1 MDAWL
6 GSEFDEK
13 REFETDFRFEHD
25 IPLQRSISLDR
36 GIDIFD
42 YLQSIE
48 SYSSESVSA
57 SYWSISSGEVELN
70 LRLERDR
77 SFEDIPASH
86 LRAKS
91 RHISLDVTNSMMGN
105 SLALSVLRESYKGID
120 EETGI
125 VTPKIKKLKKTY
137 SKIFE
142 DHRESTKSSAEHLV
156 RAATEVDMSE
166 FKCRVATY
174 SSVSLDVEDN
184 DMEEVLDDKKLRQ
197 RRFGVTANV
206 WQKNSFTNMSQ
217 EVMIGHKLSEY
228 KSCDEIFVKSTVRS
242 RLGSVEAIDEP
253 APFVDLKESYK
264 KAKYSVEYSSNQT
277 IQERN
282 NMLSLTSTRIIGK
295 DNVTRDINISK
306 IDSPDLIEV
315 DKNCDCRTCSE
326 KVDDHRKSFLSRNL
340 HKIFMRIVSYKEY
353 GRSLVCGDENNNVN
367 ENQMYA
373 CVIHVLK
380 LLLGLWLRHFDHK
393 QPTICC

>member
-6 GSEFDEK
+6 GNEFDEN

-36 GIDIFD
+36 GIEIFD

-48 SYSSESVSA
+48 SYSSESVTA

-125 VTPKIKKLKKTY
+125 VTPKIKKLKMTY

-142 DHRESTKSSAEHLV
+142 DHREFTKSSAEHLV

-166 FKCRVATY
+166 LKCRVPMC

-184 DMEEVLDDKKLRQ
+184 DIRRQYKTEDVLDDKKLRQ
-197 RRFGVTANV
+197 RRFGVTTNV
-206 WQKNSFTNMSQ
+206 WQKNSTTNMSQ
-217 EVMIGHKLSEY
+217 EAMIGQKLSEY
-228 KSCDEIFVKSTVRS
+228 KSCDDVFVKSRVRS
-242 RLGSVEAIDEP
+242 RLGSVEAINEP

-282 NMLSLTSTRIIGK
+282 MLSLTS
-295 DNVTRDINISK
+295 NISK